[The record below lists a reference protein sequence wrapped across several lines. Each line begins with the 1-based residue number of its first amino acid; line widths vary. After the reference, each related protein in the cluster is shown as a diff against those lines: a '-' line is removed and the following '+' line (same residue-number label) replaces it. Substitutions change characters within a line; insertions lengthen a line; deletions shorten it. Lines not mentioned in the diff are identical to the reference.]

1 MVWHRL
7 ISLSCL
13 AGVVAACSAATGAD
27 ESSNPGSSGTGGAAG
42 AANGSAASG
51 TGSGA
56 TNAGTGS
63 GATTGAGA
71 STGTGSTGAP
81 PDLGSITP
89 TVDPNSTNCAGVV
102 SEGEQITVDIF
113 IMFDQSASMT
123 CMLPAGGDRWDAVKA
138 ALQQFVTAPDA
149 AGINVG
155 IQYFGLGGGG
165 GRRGGG
171 GQSSCTPADYE
182 KPDVEIGPLPMNSMP
197 LVNSLNAHMPTTNT
211 PTPAALTGA
220 INHAIAWKN
229 AHPGHT
235 VVVVLVTD
243 GEPNACGTVADVA
256 NVAAM
261 GLMATIPTYVI
272 GVTSPGVAC
281 DLDPNPPNQQDLD
294 SVAQGGGTMS
304 ALLVDVTQNA
314 GQQFVTT
321 MNQIRAKS
329 QVPCQYALP
338 KVPSGQM
345 LDPTKVNVEYTP
357 PGAAMPATILGVT
370 MNACDPVNGGW
381 YYDNPSLPTKI
392 NLCPATCM
400 AVSQQTGGKVS
411 ISVGCATKHPA

>member
-1 MVWHRL
+1 V
-7 ISLSCL
+7 
-13 AGVVAACSAATGAD
+13 TG
-27 ESSNPGSSGTGGAAG
+27 GGAA
-42 AANGSAASG
+42 
-51 TGSGA
+51 
-56 TNAGTGS
+56 
-63 GATTGAGA
+63 TGAGA
-71 STGTGSTGAP
+71 STGSGNAGAP
-81 PDLGSITP
+81 ADLGSIMP
-89 TVDPNSTNCAGVV
+89 TVDPNSVDCAGVV

-123 CMLPAGGDRWDAVKA
+123 CMVPSGGDRWDAVKT
-138 ALQQFVTAPDA
+138 ALQQFVTSPDA

-197 LVNSLNAHMPTTNT
+197 IVNSLNAHMPTTNT

-243 GEPNACGTVADVA
+243 GEPNQCGTVADVD

-272 GVTSPGVAC
+272 GVTSPGVTC
-281 DLDPNPPNQQDLD
+281 NLDPNPPNQQDLD
-294 SVAQGGGTMS
+294 SVAQAGGTMS

-314 GQQFVTT
+314 GQQFVTE

-338 KVPSGQM
+338 KPPTNQM
-345 LDPTKVNVEYTP
+345 LDTTKVNVQYTP
-357 PGAAMPATILGVT
+357 PGATMASTILGVT
-370 MNACDPVNGGW
+370 MNTCDPTNGGW
-381 YYDNPSLPTKI
+381 YYDNPSAPTKI
-392 NLCPATCM
+392 NLCPSTCM
-400 AVSQQTGGKVS
+400 AVSQQTGGKISV
-411 ISVGCATKHPA
+411 SVGCATKHPA

>member
-1 MVWHRL
+1 
-7 ISLSCL
+7 
-13 AGVVAACSAATGAD
+13 
-27 ESSNPGSSGTGGAAG
+27 
-42 AANGSAASG
+42 
-51 TGSGA
+51 
-56 TNAGTGS
+56 
-63 GATTGAGA
+63 
-71 STGTGSTGAP
+71 
-81 PDLGSITP
+81 
-89 TVDPNSTNCAGVV
+89 
-102 SEGEQITVDIF
+102 
-113 IMFDQSASMT
+113 MT

-165 GRRGGG
+165 RRGGQ
-171 GQSSCTPADYE
+171 QSSCTPADYE

-197 LVNSLNAHMPTTNT
+197 IVNSLNAHMPTTNT

-243 GEPNACGTVADVA
+243 GEPNACGTVADVDA
-256 NVAAM
+256 VAAM

-294 SVAQGGGTMS
+294 SVSMAGGTMS

-314 GQQFVTT
+314 GQQFVAT

-338 KVPSGQM
+338 KPPANQM
-345 LDPTKVNVEYTP
+345 LDPTKVNVQYTP
-357 PGAAMPATILGVT
+357 PGAAMPTTILGVT
-370 MNACDPVNGGW
+370 MNTCDPANGGW
-381 YYDNPSLPTKI
+381 YYDNPAAPTKI

-400 AVSQQTGGKVS
+400 AVSQQTGGK
-411 ISVGCATKHPA
+411 ISVSLGCATKHPA